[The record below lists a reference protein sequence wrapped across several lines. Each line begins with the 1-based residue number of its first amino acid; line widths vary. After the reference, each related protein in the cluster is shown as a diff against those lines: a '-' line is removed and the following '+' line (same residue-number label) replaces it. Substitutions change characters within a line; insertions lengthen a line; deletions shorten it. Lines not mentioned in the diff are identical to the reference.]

1 MPTITRELRLLDS
14 KSVRAKGY
22 WQAAKSVSLAAV
34 EQQALVPLRTTE
46 LQVEGVQPFL
56 LRRLEG
62 SPPRHLTDQGP
73 KPNPFLP
80 WDPPLEVGRLGH
92 SHVLILNKYPVQPA
106 HLLLI
111 TQQWQPQG
119 GWLSKADWHAVAH
132 VAADTGGLWFFNSSP
147 TAGASQPHRHLQLLP
162 REEGEASCPLA
173 PLLES
178 QLNDP
183 QQLWPWR
190 YALSA
195 RWDARG
201 GKDLDL
207 LYRKHA
213 LLLEL
218 GDPEGPEDPQHPY
231 NLLFDDRWFLTVR
244 RVKEHCAGFSINGL
258 GFAGFL
264 LCTAHSDLGWLRAH
278 GPWALLKEVA
288 APQDD
293 KQENQVFLR

>member
-1 MPTITRELRLLDS
+1 LLDS

-111 TQQWQPQG
+111 TQQWHPQG

>member
-1 MPTITRELRLLDS
+1 
-14 KSVRAKGY
+14 VRAKGY

>member
-1 MPTITRELRLLDS
+1 M
-14 KSVRAKGY
+14 RAKGY
-22 WQAAKSVSLAAV
+22 WQAAKAVSLAAL

-46 LQVEGVQPFL
+46 LQIEGVPPFL

-80 WDPPLEVGRLGH
+80 WDRPLEVMRLGH

-111 TQQWQPQG
+111 TQQWQPQA
-119 GWLSKADWHAVAH
+119 GWLTQADWQAVAH

-173 PLLES
+173 ALLES
-178 QLNDP
+178 QLQDLHQP
-183 QQLWPWR
+183 WPWR

-195 RWDARG
+195 RWDARE
-201 GKDLDL
+201 GKDLFA

-213 LLLEL
+213 LLLDL
-218 GDPEGPEDPQHPY
+218 GDPDGPEDPQHAY
-231 NLLFDDRWFLTVR
+231 NLLFDDSWFLTVR

-264 LCTAHSDLGWLRAH
+264 LCTAQSDLDWLRAH
-278 GPWALLKEVA
+278 GPWALLKDVA
-288 APQDD
+288 APSG
-293 KQENQVFLR
+293 

>member
-1 MPTITRELRLLDS
+1 
-14 KSVRAKGY
+14 
-22 WQAAKSVSLAAV
+22 
-34 EQQALVPLRTTE
+34 
-46 LQVEGVQPFL
+46 
-56 LRRLEG
+56 
-62 SPPRHLTDQGP
+62 
-73 KPNPFLP
+73 
-80 WDPPLEVGRLGH
+80 VGRLGH

-162 REEGEASCPLA
+162 REDGEASCPLA

>member
-1 MPTITRELRLLDS
+1 MLDS

>member
-1 MPTITRELRLLDS
+1 MLDS

-119 GWLSKADWHAVAH
+119 GWLSKADWHAVAY

-264 LCTAHSDLGWLRAH
+264 LCTAHSDLRWLRAH

>member
-1 MPTITRELRLLDS
+1 M
-14 KSVRAKGY
+14 RAEGY
-22 WQAAKSVSLAAV
+22 WRAAKAVSIKALD
-34 EQQALVPLRTTE
+34 QRALVPLQTTV
-46 LQVEGVQPFL
+46 LQLEGLSPFL

-62 SPPRHLTDQGP
+62 SPPQHLTSKGP

-80 WDPPLEVGRLGH
+80 WEPPLEVGRLGT

-111 TQQWQPQG
+111 TQQWQPQS
-119 GWLSKADWHAVAH
+119 GWLSEADWLAVAH

-173 PLLES
+173 PLLQS
-178 QLNDP
+178 QLQDQHQP
-183 QQLWPWR
+183 WPWR

-195 RWDARG
+195 RWDARDG
-201 GKDLDL
+201 NDLVP
-207 LYRKHA
+207 LYREHA
-213 LLLEL
+213 LLLGL
-218 GDPEGPEDPQHPY
+218 GDPGGPADPQHAY

-244 RVKEHCAGFSINGL
+244 RRKEHCAGFSINGL

-264 LCTAHSDLGWLRAH
+264 LCTAHSNLDWLRAH
-278 GPWALLKEVA
+278 GPWALLADVA
-288 APQDD
+288 APSS
-293 KQENQVFLR
+293 

>member
-1 MPTITRELRLLDS
+1 MLDS

-162 REEGEASCPLA
+162 REDGEASCPLA

>member
-1 MPTITRELRLLDS
+1 M
-14 KSVRAKGY
+14 RAERY
-22 WQAAKSVSLAAV
+22 WQAAKAVSSKALD
-34 EQQALVPLRTTE
+34 QRALVPLQTTE
-46 LQVEGVQPFL
+46 VQLSGLSPFL

-62 SPPRHLTDQGP
+62 SPPRHLAAEGP

-80 WDPPLEVGRLGH
+80 WEQTLEVGQLGR

-111 TQQWQPQG
+111 TQQWQPQA
-119 GWLSKADWHAVAH
+119 GWLVDADWKAVAH

-162 REEGEASCPLA
+162 RRAGDVSCPMA
-173 PLLES
+173 PLLQS
-178 QLNDP
+178 QLLGAHQP
-183 QQLWPWR
+183 WPWR

-195 RWDARG
+195 RWDPLG
-201 GKDLDL
+201 GEDLSP

-218 GDPEGPEDPQHPY
+218 GDPGKSAHPQHPY
-231 NLLFDDRWFLTVR
+231 NLVFDDSWFLTIR
-244 RVKEHCAGFSINGL
+244 RVKEHCAGFSVNGL

-264 LCTAHSDLGWLRAH
+264 LCTAHSDLAWLKAH
-278 GPWALLKEVA
+278 GPWALLADVA
-288 APQDD
+288 EPT
-293 KQENQVFLR
+293 R